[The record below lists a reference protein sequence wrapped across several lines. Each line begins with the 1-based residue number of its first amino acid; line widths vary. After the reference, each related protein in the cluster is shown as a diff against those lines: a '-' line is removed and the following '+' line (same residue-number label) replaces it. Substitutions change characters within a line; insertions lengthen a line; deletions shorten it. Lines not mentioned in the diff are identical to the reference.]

1 MLAHGASRGLGGRGP
16 RCSPEDGT
24 SINLRLPSRCRP
36 PGCGSRL
43 PNTHGSRRGLASAA
57 LRAKEHSSNFSYEIA
72 VLVTSLYVARLDNE
86 VIRAAANTVC
96 TELRRRLSGG
106 LPTDCYFQQ
115 VTSLG
120 DANAHGHFPDLN
132 ETPQAGLLMPYPNQC

>member
-1 MLAHGASRGLGGRGP
+1 M
-16 RCSPEDGT
+16 
-24 SINLRLPSRCRP
+24 
-36 PGCGSRL
+36 
-43 PNTHGSRRGLASAA
+43 
-57 LRAKEHSSNFSYEIA
+57 
-72 VLVTSLYVARLDNE
+72 LVTSLYVARHDNE
-86 VIRAAANTVC
+86 VIRAAADTVC

-132 ETPQAGLLMPYPNQC
+132 ETPQAGLLMPYSNQC